1 MVVTTVTVKRK
12 LWPKLQ
18 LDLSRSLFLGLIP
31 LYMMSSRSFSRS
43 PELTDGCSDKNWLFL
58 RSMFLYT

>member
-18 LDLSRSLFLGLIP
+18 LDLWRQIDRY
-31 LYMMSSRSFSRS
+31 LYI
-43 PELTDGCSDKNWLFL
+43 TI
-58 RSMFLYT
+58 TI

>member
-18 LDLSRSLFLGLIP
+18 LDLWRQIDRY
-31 LYMMSSRSFSRS
+31 LYITITIYRVFPANLQKRI
-43 PELTDGCSDKNWLFL
+43 
-58 RSMFLYT
+58 